1 MKKKI
6 FVITG
11 NRADYGLLKKLI
23 FKLKKNKRF
32 NLKVLVTGAH
42 LIKKYGFTVK
52 EIKDDGIKVD
62 PVILI
67 FNTI

>member
-23 FKLKKNKRF
+23 FKLKKNKD
-32 NLKVLVTGAH
+32 
-42 LIKKYGFTVK
+42 LI
-52 EIKDDGIKVD
+52 
-62 PVILI
+62 
-67 FNTI
+67 